1 MMSPF
6 LRPLILLW
14 LFAGNAV
21 ASEEAFT
28 QAAFDR
34 LQQQGAPILV
44 WIHADWC
51 PTCRAQEPV
60 LKKLLEQEEF
70 KPIQALRVDFDQQK
84 DIVKAFKV
92 LKQSTL
98 IVFKDG
104 KEIDRNL
111 GVTREQDIADF
122 LRKAL

>member
-1 MMSPF
+1 MSIPF
-6 LRPLILLW
+6 LRSLILLW

-34 LQQQGAPILV
+34 LQQQRAPILV
-44 WIHADWC
+44 WVHADWC

-70 KPIQALRVDFDQQK
+70 RPIQALRVDFDQQK
-84 DIVKAFKV
+84 EVVKAFTV

>member
-1 MMSPF
+1 MIPF
-6 LRPLILLW
+6 LRSLIFMWLLV
-14 LFAGNAV
+14 GNAV
-21 ASEEAFT
+21 ASEEPFT

-51 PTCRAQEPV
+51 PTCRAQAPV
-60 LKKLLEQEEF
+60 LKKLLDQEEF

-84 DIVKAFKV
+84 DVVKAFKA

-98 IVFKDG
+98 IVFKGG

-111 GVTREQDIADF
+111 GVTREQAIADF